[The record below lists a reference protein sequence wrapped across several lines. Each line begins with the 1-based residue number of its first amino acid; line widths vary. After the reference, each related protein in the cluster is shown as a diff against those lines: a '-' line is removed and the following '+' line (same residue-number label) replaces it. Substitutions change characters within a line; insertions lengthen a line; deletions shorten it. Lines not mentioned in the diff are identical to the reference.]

1 MFRDFCKER
10 LKRAKPT
17 KDKAVRDKLAC
28 KLLFWK
34 LKDYQNILLY
44 SPLRHELDIRSL
56 ILKLRQKNKRVW
68 LPKSIKKGTH
78 FSKEGFTIA
87 PFRLP
92 LRRFGWFDE
101 PSLSR
106 YYKQELDCIV
116 VPILGM
122 DTSFRRVGFGLGMYD
137 RSLPPLFKRQL
148 KRPLIVFVSRELAI
162 ANGVLTDAY
171 DIEADLYMNA
181 RIVVK
186 NNRRKHYEQRV
197 NLHFIRSLGSVFD
210 HRSSHVL
217 CDEKDLLC

>member
-17 KDKAVRDKLAC
+17 KNKAVRDKLAC

-44 SPLRHELDIRSL
+44 SPLGHELDIRPL

-68 LPKSIKKGTH
+68 LPKSIKKGAN

-92 LRRFGWFDE
+92 LRRLGWFDE
-101 PSLSR
+101 PSLSH
-106 YYKQELDCIV
+106 YYKRKLDCIV

-137 RSLPPLFKRQL
+137 RSLPPLLQL

-181 RIVVK
+181 RIVMK
-186 NNRRKHYEQRV
+186 NNKRKHYEHGV

-210 HRSSHVL
+210 YRSSHVL
-217 CDEKDLLC
+217 CDEKDLLR

>member
-1 MFRDFCKER
+1 M
-10 LKRAKPT
+10 
-17 KDKAVRDKLAC
+17 AC
-28 KLLFWK
+28 ELLFWK

-44 SPLRHELDIRSL
+44 SPLEHELDIRPL

-68 LPKSIKKGTH
+68 LPKSIKKGTS
-78 FSKEGFTIA
+78 FSKEGFTIV

-92 LRRFGWFDE
+92 LRRLGWFDE

-106 YYKQELDCIV
+106 YYKLELDCIV

-137 RSLPPLFKRQL
+137 RSLPPLLQL

-162 ANGVLTDAY
+162 ANGVLTNAY

-181 RIVVK
+181 RIVMK
-186 NNRRKHYEQRV
+186 NNKRKHYEHGV
-197 NLHFIRSLGSVFD
+197 NLHFIRGLGSVFD
-210 HRSSHVL
+210 YRSSHVL
-217 CDEKDLLC
+217 CDEKDLLR

>member
-1 MFRDFCKER
+1 M
-10 LKRAKPT
+10 
-17 KDKAVRDKLAC
+17 AC

-44 SPLRHELDIRSL
+44 SPLEHELDIRPL
-56 ILKLRQKNKRVW
+56 MLKLRQKNKRVW
-68 LPKSIKKGTH
+68 LPKSVKKGAS

-92 LRRFGWFDE
+92 LKRLGWFDE
-101 PSLSR
+101 PSLSH
-106 YYKQELDCIV
+106 YYKRELDCIV

-162 ANGVLTDAY
+162 ANGVLTDAH

-181 RIVVK
+181 RIVMK
-186 NNRRKHYEQRV
+186 NNRRKHYEHGV

-210 HRSSHVL
+210 YRSSHVL
-217 CDEKDLLC
+217 CDEKDLLR

>member
-1 MFRDFCKER
+1 M
-10 LKRAKPT
+10 
-17 KDKAVRDKLAC
+17 
-28 KLLFWK
+28 K

-44 SPLRHELDIRSL
+44 SPLGHELDIRPL

-68 LPKSIKKGTH
+68 LPKSVKKGAH

-92 LRRFGWFDE
+92 LRRLGWFDE

-106 YYKQELDCIV
+106 YYKLELDCIV

-137 RSLPPLFKRQL
+137 RSLPPLFKRRL

-162 ANGVLTDAY
+162 ANGVLTDAH

-181 RIVVK
+181 RIVMK
-186 NNRRKHYEQRV
+186 NNRRKHYEHGV
-197 NLHFIRSLGSVFD
+197 NLHFI
-210 HRSSHVL
+210 
-217 CDEKDLLC
+217 

>member
-44 SPLRHELDIRSL
+44 SPLGHELDIRPL

-68 LPKSIKKGTH
+68 LPKSIKKGAD

-92 LRRFGWFDE
+92 LRRLGWFDE

-106 YYKQELDCIV
+106 YYKLELDCIV

-137 RSLPPLFKRQL
+137 RSLPPLLQL

-162 ANGVLTDAY
+162 ANGVLTNAY

-181 RIVVK
+181 RIVMK
-186 NNRRKHYEQRV
+186 NNKRKHYEHGV

-210 HRSSHVL
+210 YRSSHVL
-217 CDEKDLLC
+217 CDEKDLLR

>member
-44 SPLRHELDIRSL
+44 SPLGHELDIRPL

-68 LPKSIKKGTH
+68 LPKSVKKGAD

-92 LRRFGWFDE
+92 LRRLGWFDE

-106 YYKQELDCIV
+106 YYKLELDCIV

-137 RSLPPLFKRQL
+137 RSLPPLLRL

-162 ANGVLTDAY
+162 ANGVLTDAH

-181 RIVVK
+181 RIVMK
-186 NNRRKHYEQRV
+186 NNKRKHYEHGV
-197 NLHFIRSLGSVFD
+197 NLHFIRSISSVFD
-210 HRSSHVL
+210 YRSSHVL

>member
-1 MFRDFCKER
+1 M
-10 LKRAKPT
+10 
-17 KDKAVRDKLAC
+17 
-28 KLLFWK
+28 
-34 LKDYQNILLY
+34 
-44 SPLRHELDIRSL
+44 
-56 ILKLRQKNKRVW
+56 KLRQQNKRVW
-68 LPKSIKKGTH
+68 LPKSIKKGAN

-92 LRRFGWFDE
+92 LRPLGWFDE

-106 YYKQELDCIV
+106 YYKRELDCIV

-137 RSLPPLFKRQL
+137 RSLPPLFKRRL

-181 RIVVK
+181 RIVMK
-186 NNRRKHYEQRV
+186 NNKRKHYEHGV

-210 HRSSHVL
+210 YRSSHVL

>member
-1 MFRDFCKER
+1 M
-10 LKRAKPT
+10 
-17 KDKAVRDKLAC
+17 AC

-44 SPLRHELDIRSL
+44 SPLEHELDIRPL
-56 ILKLRQKNKRVW
+56 MLKLRQKNKHVW
-68 LPKSIKKGTH
+68 LPKSVKKGAS

-92 LRRFGWFDE
+92 LKRLGWFDE
-101 PSLSR
+101 PSLSH
-106 YYKQELDCIV
+106 YYKRELDCIV

-181 RIVVK
+181 RIVMK
-186 NNRRKHYEQRV
+186 NNRRKHYEHGV

-210 HRSSHVL
+210 YRSSHVL
-217 CDEKDLLC
+217 CDEKDLLR

>member
-1 MFRDFCKER
+1 M
-10 LKRAKPT
+10 KRAKPT

-44 SPLRHELDIRSL
+44 SPLGHELDIRPL

-68 LPKSIKKGTH
+68 LPKSVKKGAD

-92 LRRFGWFDE
+92 LRRLGWFDE

-106 YYKQELDCIV
+106 YYKLELDCIV

-137 RSLPPLFKRQL
+137 RSLPPLLRL

-162 ANGVLTDAY
+162 ANGVLTDAH

-181 RIVVK
+181 RIVMK
-186 NNRRKHYEQRV
+186 NNKRKHYEHGV
-197 NLHFIRSLGSVFD
+197 NLHFIRSISSVFD
-210 HRSSHVL
+210 YRSSHVL

>member
-17 KDKAVRDKLAC
+17 KDEAVRDKLAC
-28 KLLFWK
+28 RLLFWK

-44 SPLRHELDIRSL
+44 SPLGHELDIRPL

-68 LPKSIKKGTH
+68 LPKSIKKGTN
-78 FSKEGFTIA
+78 FSKEGFTIV

-92 LRRFGWFDE
+92 LRRLGWFDE

-106 YYKQELDCIV
+106 YYKLELDCIV

-137 RSLPPLFKRQL
+137 RSLPPLLQL

-162 ANGVLTDAY
+162 ANGVLTDAH

-181 RIVVK
+181 RIVMK
-186 NNRRKHYEQRV
+186 NNKRKHYEHGV

-210 HRSSHVL
+210 YRSSHVL
-217 CDEKDLLC
+217 CDEKDLLR

>member
-44 SPLRHELDIRSL
+44 SPLGHELDIRPL
-56 ILKLRQKNKRVW
+56 ILKLRQKNRRVW
-68 LPKSIKKGTH
+68 LPKSIKKGAS

-92 LRRFGWFDE
+92 LRRLGWFDE

-106 YYKQELDCIV
+106 YYKLELDCIV

-137 RSLPPLFKRQL
+137 RSLLPLLQL

-162 ANGVLTDAY
+162 ANGVLTDAH

-181 RIVVK
+181 RIVMK
-186 NNRRKHYEQRV
+186 NNKRKHYEHGV

-210 HRSSHVL
+210 YRSSHVL

>member
-1 MFRDFCKER
+1 M
-10 LKRAKPT
+10 
-17 KDKAVRDKLAC
+17 AC

-44 SPLRHELDIRSL
+44 SPLGHELDIRPL

-68 LPKSIKKGTH
+68 LPKSIKKGAD

-92 LRRFGWFDE
+92 LRRLGWFDE

-106 YYKQELDCIV
+106 YYKLELDCIV

-137 RSLPPLFKRQL
+137 RSLPPLLQL

-162 ANGVLTDAY
+162 ANGVLTNAY

-181 RIVVK
+181 RIVMK
-186 NNRRKHYEQRV
+186 NNKRKHYEHGV
-197 NLHFIRSLGSVFD
+197 NLHFIRSISSVFD
-210 HRSSHVL
+210 YRSSHVL

>member
-10 LKRAKPT
+10 LKRAKA
-17 KDKAVRDKLAC
+17 KNKVRDKLAC

-44 SPLRHELDIRSL
+44 SPLGHELDIRPL

-78 FSKEGFTIA
+78 FSKEGFTIV

-92 LRRFGWFDE
+92 LRRLGWFDE

-137 RSLPPLFKRQL
+137 RSLPQLFKKQL

-162 ANGVLTDAY
+162 ANGILTDAY
-171 DIEADLYMNA
+171 DIEANLYMNA
-181 RIVVK
+181 RIVMK
-186 NNRRKHYEQRV
+186 NNKRKHYEQRV

-210 HRSSHVL
+210 YRSSHVL
-217 CDEKDLLC
+217 CDEKDLLR

>member
-1 MFRDFCKER
+1 M
-10 LKRAKPT
+10 KRAKPT

-44 SPLRHELDIRSL
+44 SPLGHELDIKPL
-56 ILKLRQKNKRVW
+56 ILKLRQKNKCVW
-68 LPKSIKKGTH
+68 LPKSIKKGAS

-92 LRRFGWFDE
+92 LRRLGWFDE

-106 YYKQELDCIV
+106 YYKRKLDCIV

-137 RSLPPLFKRQL
+137 RSLPPLLQL
-148 KRPLIVFVSRELAI
+148 KRPLIVFVSRELAL
-162 ANGVLTDAY
+162 ANGVLTDAH

-181 RIVVK
+181 RIVMK
-186 NNRRKHYEQRV
+186 NNKRKHYEHGV

-210 HRSSHVL
+210 YRSSHVL
-217 CDEKDLLC
+217 CDEKDLLR

>member
-44 SPLRHELDIRSL
+44 SPLGHELDIRPL

-68 LPKSIKKGTH
+68 LPKSIKKGAD

-92 LRRFGWFDE
+92 LRRLGWFDE

-106 YYKQELDCIV
+106 YYKLELDCIV

-122 DTSFRRVGFGLGMYD
+122 DISFRRVGFGLGMYD
-137 RSLPPLFKRQL
+137 RSLPPLLQL

-162 ANGVLTDAY
+162 ANGVLTNAY

-181 RIVVK
+181 RIVMK
-186 NNRRKHYEQRV
+186 NNKRKHYEHGV
-197 NLHFIRSLGSVFD
+197 NLHFIRSISSVFD
-210 HRSSHVL
+210 YRSSHVL
-217 CDEKDLLC
+217 CDEKDLLR

>member
-28 KLLFWK
+28 RLLFWK

-44 SPLRHELDIRSL
+44 SPLGHELDIRPL

-68 LPKSIKKGTH
+68 LPKSVKKGTH

-92 LRRFGWFDE
+92 LRRLGWFDE
-101 PSLSR
+101 PSLSH
-106 YYKQELDCIV
+106 YYKLELDCIV

-137 RSLPPLFKRQL
+137 RSLPPLLQL

-162 ANGVLTDAY
+162 ANGVLTNAY

-181 RIVVK
+181 RIVMK
-186 NNRRKHYEQRV
+186 NDKRKHYEHGV

-210 HRSSHVL
+210 YRSSHVL

>member
-28 KLLFWK
+28 RLLFLK

-44 SPLRHELDIRSL
+44 SPLGHELDIRPL
-56 ILKLRQKNKRVW
+56 ILKLRQKNKHVW

-78 FSKEGFTIA
+78 FSQESFTIA

-92 LRRFGWFDE
+92 LRRLGWFDE

-137 RSLPPLFKRQL
+137 RSLPQLLKKQL
-148 KRPLIVFVSRELAI
+148 KRPLVIFVSRELAL
-162 ANGVLTDAY
+162 ANGVLTNAY

-181 RIVVK
+181 RIVMK
-186 NNRRKHYEQRV
+186 NDKRKHYEHGV

-210 HRSSHVL
+210 YRSSHVL
-217 CDEKDLLC
+217 CDEKDLLR

>member
-1 MFRDFCKER
+1 M
-10 LKRAKPT
+10 
-17 KDKAVRDKLAC
+17 AC
-28 KLLFWK
+28 RLLFWK

-44 SPLRHELDIRSL
+44 SPLGHELDIRPL
-56 ILKLRQKNKRVW
+56 ILKLRQKNRRVW
-68 LPKSIKKGTH
+68 LPKSIKKGAS

-92 LRRFGWFDE
+92 LRRLGWFDE

-106 YYKQELDCIV
+106 YYKLELDCIV

-137 RSLPPLFKRQL
+137 RSLPPLLQL

-162 ANGVLTDAY
+162 ANGVLTDAH

-181 RIVVK
+181 RIVMK
-186 NNRRKHYEQRV
+186 NNKRKHYEHGV

-210 HRSSHVL
+210 YRSSHVL
-217 CDEKDLLC
+217 CDEKDLLR

>member
-1 MFRDFCKER
+1 M
-10 LKRAKPT
+10 KRAKPT
-17 KDKAVRDKLAC
+17 KNKAVRDKLAC
-28 KLLFWK
+28 KLLFLK

-44 SPLRHELDIRSL
+44 SPLGHELDIRPL

-68 LPKSIKKGTH
+68 LPKSIKKGTN

-92 LRRFGWFDE
+92 LRPLGWFDE
-101 PSLSR
+101 PILSH
-106 YYKQELDCIV
+106 YYKWELDCIV

-137 RSLPPLFKRQL
+137 RSLPQLFKRRL
-148 KRPLIVFVSRELAI
+148 KRPLIVFVSRELVV

-181 RIVVK
+181 RIVMK
-186 NNRRKHYEQRV
+186 NNKRKHYDQRV
-197 NLHFIRSLGSVFD
+197 NLYFIRSLSSVFD
-210 HRSSHVL
+210 YRSSHVL

>member
-1 MFRDFCKER
+1 M
-10 LKRAKPT
+10 
-17 KDKAVRDKLAC
+17 AC

-44 SPLRHELDIRSL
+44 SPLGHELDIRPL

-68 LPKSIKKGTH
+68 LPKSIKKGTS
-78 FSKEGFTIA
+78 FSKEGFTIT

-92 LRRFGWFDE
+92 LRRLGWFDE
-101 PSLSR
+101 PSLSC
-106 YYKQELDCIV
+106 YYKLELDCIV

-148 KRPLIVFVSRELAI
+148 KRPLVIFVSRELAL
-162 ANGVLTDAY
+162 ANGILTNAY

-181 RIVVK
+181 RIVMK
-186 NNRRKHYEQRV
+186 NNKRKHYEHGV

-210 HRSSHVL
+210 YRSSHVL
-217 CDEKDLLC
+217 CDEKNLLC

>member
-10 LKRAKPT
+10 LKGAKPT

-44 SPLRHELDIRSL
+44 SPLGHELDVRPL

-68 LPKSIKKGTH
+68 LPKSIKKGAN

-92 LRRFGWFDE
+92 LRRLGWFDE

-106 YYKQELDCIV
+106 YYKLELDCIV

-137 RSLPPLFKRQL
+137 RSLPPLLQL

-162 ANGVLTDAY
+162 ANGVLTNAY

-181 RIVVK
+181 RIVMK
-186 NNRRKHYEQRV
+186 NNKRKHYEHGV

-210 HRSSHVL
+210 YRSSHVL

>member
-44 SPLRHELDIRSL
+44 SPLGHELDIRPL

-68 LPKSIKKGTH
+68 LPKSIKKGTS

-92 LRRFGWFDE
+92 LRRLGWFDE
-101 PSLSR
+101 PSLSH
-106 YYKQELDCIV
+106 YYKLELDCIV

-137 RSLPPLFKRQL
+137 RSLPPLLQL

-162 ANGVLTDAY
+162 ANGVLTDAH

-181 RIVVK
+181 RIVMK
-186 NNRRKHYEQRV
+186 NNKRKHYEHGV

-210 HRSSHVL
+210 YRSSHVL

>member
-1 MFRDFCKER
+1 M
-10 LKRAKPT
+10 
-17 KDKAVRDKLAC
+17 
-28 KLLFWK
+28 K

-44 SPLRHELDIRSL
+44 SPLRHELDIRPL
-56 ILKLRQKNKRVW
+56 ILKLRQQNKRVW
-68 LPKSIKKGTH
+68 LPKSIKKGAH
-78 FSKEGFTIA
+78 FSKESFTIV

-92 LRRFGWFDE
+92 LRRLGWFDE
-101 PSLSR
+101 PSLSH

-137 RSLPPLFKRQL
+137 RSLPQLLKKQL
-148 KRPLIVFVSRELAI
+148 KRPLIVFVSRELAL
-162 ANGVLTDAY
+162 ANGVLTNAY

-181 RIVVK
+181 RIVMK
-186 NNRRKHYEQRV
+186 NNKRKHYEHGV

-210 HRSSHVL
+210 YRSSHVL

>member
-1 MFRDFCKER
+1 M
-10 LKRAKPT
+10 
-17 KDKAVRDKLAC
+17 AC

-44 SPLRHELDIRSL
+44 SPLGHELDIRPL

-68 LPKSIKKGTH
+68 LPKSVKKGAD

-92 LRRFGWFDE
+92 LRRLGWFDE

-106 YYKQELDCIV
+106 YYKLELDCIV

-137 RSLPPLFKRQL
+137 RSLPPLLRL

-162 ANGVLTDAY
+162 ANGVLTDAH

-181 RIVVK
+181 RIVMK
-186 NNRRKHYEQRV
+186 NNKRKYYEHGV

-210 HRSSHVL
+210 YRSSHVL

>member
-1 MFRDFCKER
+1 M
-10 LKRAKPT
+10 
-17 KDKAVRDKLAC
+17 AC

-44 SPLRHELDIRSL
+44 SPLGHELDIRPL

-68 LPKSIKKGTH
+68 LPKSIKKGAS
-78 FSKEGFTIA
+78 FSKESFTIA

-92 LRRFGWFDE
+92 LRRLGWFDE

-106 YYKQELDCIV
+106 YYKLELDCIV

-137 RSLPPLFKRQL
+137 RSLPPLLRL

-162 ANGVLTDAY
+162 ANGVLTDAH

-181 RIVVK
+181 RIVMK
-186 NNRRKHYEQRV
+186 NNKRKHYEHGV

-210 HRSSHVL
+210 YRSSHVL

>member
-1 MFRDFCKER
+1 M
-10 LKRAKPT
+10 KRAKPT

-44 SPLRHELDIRSL
+44 SPLGHELDIRPL

-68 LPKSIKKGTH
+68 LPKSIKKGAD

-92 LRRFGWFDE
+92 LRRLGWFDE

-106 YYKQELDCIV
+106 YYKLELDCIV

-137 RSLPPLFKRQL
+137 RSLPPLLQL

-162 ANGVLTDAY
+162 ANGVLTNAY

-181 RIVVK
+181 RIVMK
-186 NNRRKHYEQRV
+186 NNKRKHYEHGV

-210 HRSSHVL
+210 YRSSHVL
-217 CDEKDLLC
+217 CDEKDLLR

>member
-10 LKRAKPT
+10 LKGAKPT

-44 SPLRHELDIRSL
+44 SPLGHELDIRPL

-68 LPKSIKKGTH
+68 LPKSIKKGAD

-92 LRRFGWFDE
+92 LRRLGWFDE

-106 YYKQELDCIV
+106 YYKLELDCIV

-137 RSLPPLFKRQL
+137 RSLPPLLQL

-162 ANGVLTDAY
+162 ANGVLTDAH

-181 RIVVK
+181 RIVMK
-186 NNRRKHYEQRV
+186 NNKRKHYEHGV

-210 HRSSHVL
+210 YRSSHVL

>member
-1 MFRDFCKER
+1 M
-10 LKRAKPT
+10 KRAKPT

-44 SPLRHELDIRSL
+44 SPLGHELDIRSL
-56 ILKLRQKNKRVW
+56 ILKLRQKNKCVW
-68 LPKSIKKGTH
+68 LPKSIKKGAS

-92 LRRFGWFDE
+92 LRRLGWFDE

-106 YYKQELDCIV
+106 YYKLELDCIV

-148 KRPLIVFVSRELAI
+148 KRPLIVFVSRELAL
-162 ANGVLTDAY
+162 ANGVLTDSH

-181 RIVVK
+181 RIVMK
-186 NNRRKHYEQRV
+186 NDKRKHYEHGV

-210 HRSSHVL
+210 YRSSHVL
-217 CDEKDLLC
+217 CDEKNLLC

>member
-1 MFRDFCKER
+1 MKG
-10 LKRAKPT
+10 AKPT

-44 SPLRHELDIRSL
+44 SPLGHELDVRPL

-68 LPKSIKKGTH
+68 LPKSIKKGAN

-92 LRRFGWFDE
+92 LRRLGWFDE

-106 YYKQELDCIV
+106 YYKLELDCIV

-137 RSLPPLFKRQL
+137 RSLPPLLQL

-162 ANGVLTDAY
+162 ANGVLTNAY

-181 RIVVK
+181 RIVMK
-186 NNRRKHYEQRV
+186 NNKRKHYEHGV

-210 HRSSHVL
+210 YRSSHVL

>member
-17 KDKAVRDKLAC
+17 KYKAVRDKLAC
-28 KLLFWK
+28 ELLFLK

-44 SPLRHELDIRSL
+44 SPLGHELDIRPL

-68 LPKSIKKGTH
+68 LPKSIKKGTD
-78 FSKEGFTIA
+78 FSKEGFTIV

-92 LRRFGWFDE
+92 LRRLGWFDE

-137 RSLPPLFKRQL
+137 RSLPPLLQL

-181 RIVVK
+181 RIVMK
-186 NNRRKHYEQRV
+186 NNKRKHYEHGV

-210 HRSSHVL
+210 YRSNHVL

>member
-28 KLLFWK
+28 KLLFLK

-44 SPLRHELDIRSL
+44 SPLGHELDIRPL

-68 LPKSIKKGTH
+68 LPKSIKKGAD

-92 LRRFGWFDE
+92 LRRLGWFDE

-106 YYKQELDCIV
+106 YYKLELDCIV

-137 RSLPPLFKRQL
+137 RSLPPLLQL

-162 ANGVLTDAY
+162 ANGVLTDAH
-171 DIEADLYMNA
+171 DIEADLYINA
-181 RIVVK
+181 RIVMK
-186 NNRRKHYEQRV
+186 NNKRKHYEHGV

-210 HRSSHVL
+210 YRSSHVL

>member
-1 MFRDFCKER
+1 M
-10 LKRAKPT
+10 
-17 KDKAVRDKLAC
+17 AC

-44 SPLRHELDIRSL
+44 SPLGHELDIRPL

-68 LPKSIKKGTH
+68 LPKSIKKGAD

-92 LRRFGWFDE
+92 LRRLGWFDE

-106 YYKQELDCIV
+106 YYKLELDCIV

-137 RSLPPLFKRQL
+137 RSLPPLLQL

-162 ANGVLTDAY
+162 ANGVLTNAY

-181 RIVVK
+181 RIVMK
-186 NNRRKHYEQRV
+186 NNKRKHYEHGV

-210 HRSSHVL
+210 YRSSHVL
-217 CDEKDLLC
+217 CDEKDLLR

>member
-1 MFRDFCKER
+1 M
-10 LKRAKPT
+10 
-17 KDKAVRDKLAC
+17 
-28 KLLFWK
+28 K

-44 SPLRHELDIRSL
+44 SPLGHELDIRPL

-68 LPKSIKKGTH
+68 LPKSIKKGAN

-92 LRRFGWFDE
+92 LRRLGWFDE

-106 YYKQELDCIV
+106 YYKRELDCIV

-137 RSLPPLFKRQL
+137 RSLPPLLQL

-162 ANGVLTDAY
+162 ANGVLTNAY

-181 RIVVK
+181 RIVMK
-186 NNRRKHYEQRV
+186 NNKRKHYEYGV

-210 HRSSHVL
+210 YRSSHVL
-217 CDEKDLLC
+217 CDEKDLLR